1 MSQVAALS
9 LPIPCPVLVTDAHG
23 RMCAFND
30 AMAAL
35 HGDGG
40 GESMAIGAP
49 LEALFTPAS
58 RIFLQTHVW
67 PLLWR
72 EGRVSEIHL
81 QALTGQGQAVPVMV
95 NAQVEGDGDNRRCV
109 WVCFE
114 ARDRSR
120 FEAELLK
127 ARQEAQRMA
136 ADLRAA
142 HAELS
147 RLNDE
152 LSRRA
157 QSVEAQNRE
166 LAELSQSD
174 PLTGL
179 GNRRAL
185 NHAMAIWREVAEPD
199 SQTAMLLVD
208 VDHFKAVNDRF
219 GHDEGDR
226 VLVAVARAL
235 EASVRARDLV
245 ARYGGEEFAIWLPF
259 SDVSA
264 ACAAAQRVH
273 EQIRSVQ
280 VGGEALTV
288 SIGVASLKAPAAEA
302 DLQALLNRADQAVYA
317 AKHAGRNRTQVAL

>member
-1 MSQVAALS
+1 
-9 LPIPCPVLVTDAHG
+9 
-23 RMCAFND
+23 
-30 AMAAL
+30 MAT
-35 HGDGG
+35 
-40 GESMAIGAP
+40 GAP

-81 QALTGQGQAVPVMV
+81 QALGEQGQAVPVMV
-95 NAQVEGDGDNRRCV
+95 NAQVQGGGDNRRCV

-136 ADLRAA
+136 ADLRSA

-185 NHAMAIWREVAEPD
+185 NVAMAIWREVAEPG

-245 ARYGGEEFAIWLPF
+245 VRYGGEEFAIWLPF

-264 ACAAAQRVH
+264 ACAAAQRAH

-280 VGGEALTV
+280 VGGEPLTV
-288 SIGVASLKAPAAEA
+288 SIGVATLHAPAVEA
-302 DLQALLNRADQAVYA
+302 DLQALINRADQAVYA